1 MMEKKGNQEKRR
13 PDYGWRFQ
21 GKTIGLC
28 EDRSV
33 LVDEST
39 HVMERALRQMS
50 MEYFVLDRCL
60 QCGICTESCPH
71 TQLKTDSRFSP
82 RSFIQKARLGLLDLS
97 EEDLWLCTQCGQ
109 CKRICPYEIPFLD
122 VMISLRNLVVEQGAG
137 YVPAPI
143 KSVLSSLS
151 TAGNPWKEDQSQR
164 GKWYSDMHLSASPP
178 ESPDGVMLFVGCLT
192 SFDKRAQ
199 KIARAAAMLL
209 NRAGVAF
216 DILGDAEVCCGDSA
230 FRAGDKG
237 TFERLKEINTKNLVE
252 RGAKRIY
259 TLSPH
264 CFDVMKNQYKGLEEN
279 GCQVVPLVIL
289 VNELIQKGS
298 LPVRNGVAKR
308 VAFHDP
314 CFFSKHHQIVS
325 EPREILQHIPGIEL
339 VEMEHH
345 GEKSLCCGGGGG
357 GIWRDTVKGER
368 LAEIRL
374 DEALKVDAEILATA
388 CPYCLA
394 MLEESARGEEKYQ
407 NLKVM
412 DICELLMEG
421 VFS

>member
-1 MMEKKGNQEKRR
+1 MDKAGNNEKCP

-21 GKTIGLC
+21 GKTVHLC
-28 EDRSV
+28 DDRSV
-33 LVDEST
+33 RVDEST
-39 HVMERALRQMS
+39 QVMERALRQMS
-50 MEYFVLDRCL
+50 MEYFALDRCL

-71 TQLKTDSRFSP
+71 TQLKTDGRFSP
-82 RSFIQKARLGLLDLS
+82 RSFIQKVRLGLIDLS

-109 CKRICPYEIPFLD
+109 CKMICPYEIPFPD

-137 YVPAPI
+137 YVPASI
-143 KSVLSSLS
+143 KSVLSCLS
-151 TAGNPWKEDQSQR
+151 SAGNPWKEDQSRR
-164 GKWYSDMHLSASPP
+164 GKWYADMNFSAPP
-178 ESPDGVMLFVGCLT
+178 LDHPDAVMLFVGCLP
-192 SFDKRAQ
+192 SYDKRAQ
-199 KIARAAAMLL
+199 RIARAAATLL

-216 DILGDAEVCCGDSA
+216 NILGEAEACCGESA

-237 TFERLKEINTKNLVE
+237 TFERLKEINTKNLLSK
-252 RGAKRIY
+252 GAKRIY

-264 CFDVMKNQYKGLEEN
+264 CYDVMKNQYKGLTEN
-279 GCQVVPLVIL
+279 GCLVVPLVIL
-289 VNELIQKGS
+289 LHELIRKGT

-308 VAFHDP
+308 IAFHDP
-314 CFFSKHHQIVS
+314 CLFSKHHQIIA
-325 EPREILQHIPGIEL
+325 EPREILQSIPGIEL
-339 VEMEHH
+339 VEMEHF

-357 GIWRDTVKGER
+357 GVWRDTVKGER

-374 DEALKVDAEILATA
+374 EEALQVGVEILATA

-412 DICELLMEG
+412 DLCELLMEG